1 MVTPNE
7 TTRAETIREN
17 LITAEPPRRPGF
29 FKYTVYYF
37 RHKLL
42 GTVGLCIVVV
52 MILTALFADLI
63 APYTYQEQNYT
74 AVLNAPSLSFFFGT
88 DNFGRDI
95 FSRVVHG
102 ARISMLVGFLA
113 VTVGTGLGAVVG
125 LISGFFMGRVDAF
138 VQRIVDMWMSFPD
151 LILALTI
158 VAVFG
163 NTMPNVILAIAMTI
177 LPRGVRIIRSSTIA
191 IREMDYTMAARSIG
205 ASDLRTMLRHIMPNT
220 VAPFLI
226 IMSSMFGTAILT
238 EAGLSY
244 LGLGISEPTPSWGRM
259 LTGQAA
265 QYAPSAPWILAF
277 PGFFIT
283 ITVMGFAFFGDA
295 LRDLFDPRQR
305 GL

>member
-1 MVTPNE
+1 MTTQNE
-7 TTRAETIREN
+7 ITGAEEVRQN
-17 LITAEPPRRPGF
+17 LIAAEPPRRPGMM
-29 FKYTVYYF
+29 KYTVYYF
-37 RHKLL
+37 KHKLL
-42 GTVGLCIVVV
+42 GTVGLFIVVI

-63 APYTYQEQNYT
+63 APFAYQQQNYDD
-74 AVLNAPSLSFFFGT
+74 VLASPNFTYFFGT

-95 FSRVVHG
+95 FSRIVHG
-102 ARISMLVGFLA
+102 ARISMMVGFLS
-113 VTVGTGLGAVVG
+113 VLVGTGVGAVIG
-125 LISGFFMGRVDAF
+125 LVSGFFMGKVDAV
-138 VQRIVDMWMSFPD
+138 VQRLVDMWMSFPD

-163 NTMPNVILAIAMTI
+163 NTLPNVILAIAATI
-177 LPRGVRIIRSSTIA
+177 LPRGVRIIRSATIA

-265 QYAPSAPWILAF
+265 QYAPRAPWIIAF
-277 PGFFIT
+277 PGIFIT
-283 ITVMGFAFFGDA
+283 LTVMGFAFFGDA
-295 LRDLFDPRQR
+295 LRDLFDPRLR
-305 GL
+305 GR